1 MKKLLG
7 TIIILFLV
15 VCTHAQAVL
24 SGKVVNDQNRPLAGA
39 VITLRNDTSLQKTIS
54 DEKGDF
60 AFSIPVP
67 ARRSILSV
75 HYIGMQP
82 YQKTLSFS
90 RDSNFLIGMLPDDIT
105 LEPLEVRAIRAS
117 ERAPFTKLNIGKKE
131 LEKLNLGQDIPFVLD
146 QTPSVTTTSDAGNGI
161 GYTGIRIRGT
171 DATGINVT
179 LNGIPYNDAESQLTY
194 FVNLPDFTS
203 SVQSVQVERGVGT
216 STNGAGAFGATINLS
231 TNEVVKEAYA
241 ESNNTFGS
249 FNSWKNTIKAG
260 TGLLNNQFTAD
271 MRISKISSDGYI
283 DRAFSDLKSLYFST
297 AYLREG
303 TSLRFN
309 LFTGKEKT
317 YQSWFGV
324 PERLLE
330 TDRTY
335 NPAGTEKPGDPY
347 NNQTDNYQQ
356 DHYQLFFNHD
366 FSASLKMN
374 LANYLTRGRGY
385 YEEYKAAQKFSRY
398 GLPNLIIGNETIT
411 STDLI
416 RDRWLDNRFYGQIFS
431 LQYRNDAEEI
441 TVGGSWSKYDGKHFG
456 NVIWA
461 EYGIENDY
469 QYYRLPAKKTDANI
483 YAKWLHRFDGPL
495 SLFADLQYRKVD
507 YEMKGFKDNP
517 TLFVARSFDFLN
529 PKAGL
534 SWQKNGWTVYGSYA
548 LAHREPNRDDYEA
561 GVREQPTFETLHD
574 IETGIEKKNNNYS
587 WAATF
592 YYMYYQNQLVLT
604 GQINDVGSYTRRN
617 VPASFRTGI
626 ELSGG
631 YNFSKMLT
639 VKGNVAFSRNKI
651 EKFTEYVDNWD
662 NGKQESFNYS
672 NTDISFSP
680 SVVGSVVVKINP
692 TEDLQISIVGK
703 GVGNQYLDNTQH
715 ANRILNGYYR
725 QDVQLSYRLTD
736 FLFKEWNFILSVHNV
751 FNRKYESNGFT
762 YPYYFEGKLINEN
775 SYYPMA
781 GTNFLFGINL
791 KL

>member
-7 TIIILFLV
+7 TIIILFFV
-15 VCTHAQAVL
+15 VCAHAQTVL
-24 SGKVVNDQNRPLAGA
+24 SGKVVNDHNHPLAGA
-39 VITLRNDTSLQKTIS
+39 VITFRNDTSLQKTIS

-60 AFSIPVP
+60 AFSIPVL

-90 RDSNFLIGMLPDDIT
+90 RDSNFLIVMLPDDIT

-131 LEKLNLGQDIPFVLD
+131 LEKLNLGQDIPFILD

-231 TNEVVKEAYA
+231 TNEVIKEAYA

-260 TGLLNNQFTAD
+260 TGLLNNHFTAD

-385 YEEYKAAQKFSRY
+385 YEEYKAAQKFSKY

-431 LQYRNDAEEI
+431 LQYRNDAEEV

-469 QYYRLPAKKTDANI
+469 QYYRLAAKKTDANI

-517 TLFVARSFDFLN
+517 NLFVARSFDFLN

-617 VPASFRTGI
+617 VPASFRIGI

-680 SVVGSVVVKINP
+680 SVVGSAVVNINP